1 MENKKAAMLVLAIAA
16 AVIIAT
22 GGVYAMA
29 GGAAP
34 RTGSPYSNAGREYG
48 MGSSMMGGYGG
59 YRGGMMGGWNYPSMW
74 QYMQQFMDHLW
85 NSTSFP

>member
-16 AVIIAT
+16 AMIIAT

-34 RTGSPYSNAGREYG
+34 RTGSPYSNVGREYG
-48 MGSSMMGGYGG
+48 MG
-59 YRGGMMGGWNYPSMW
+59 PSM
-74 QYMQQFMDHLW
+74 LGG
-85 NSTSFP
+85 